1 MQVICMT
8 IYIDVVFLE
17 NLVMNSIILVA
28 SGIILKKKMKWIR
41 IILASSLGA
50 IYTIIGYI
58 SVLEIYSN
66 LILKVIL
73 SILIIYIAF
82 NPQTVKQLWK
92 DLLIFY
98 LTSFVFGGVA
108 FALIYVVKP
117 QDILMK
123 NGLFLGTYPLKT
135 VLLAAI
141 VAFIIIIAAFA
152 IVKTKFSKK
161 DMFCDVEVE
170 LNNKIIKTRAM
181 IDTGNLL
188 KEPITNTPVIVLEH
202 TLLYECVPKE
212 ILDNLESIL
221 GGELVKIPEKVRN
234 EYISKLKLIPFAS
247 LGKQNGMLVGIKADS
262 LKIIQDDQEKENK
275 NVIIGIYNKSLTK
288 RGEYR
293 ALIGMDLVS
302 WKIVHIWKGWDK
314 TWKLKY

>member
-1 MQVICMT
+1 MT

-17 NLVMNSIILVA
+17 NLVMNSIILIA
-28 SGIILKKKMKWIR
+28 SGIILKKKLKWIR
-41 IILASSLGA
+41 ILLASSLGA
-50 IYTIIGYI
+50 IYTIIGYM

-66 LILKVIL
+66 LVLKVIL

-92 DLLIFY
+92 DVLIFY

-170 LNNKIIKTRAM
+170 LNNKKIKTRAM

-221 GGELVKIPEKVRN
+221 GGELVKIPEEIRN
-234 EYISKLKLIPFAS
+234 EYISRLKLIPFAS

-262 LKIIQDDQEKENK
+262 LKIVQDEQEKESK
-275 NVIIGIYNKSLTK
+275 NVIVGIYNKSLTK

-293 ALIGMDLVS
+293 ALIGIDLL
-302 WKIVHIWKGWDK
+302 G
-314 TWKLKY
+314 

>member
-1 MQVICMT
+1 MT

-17 NLVMNSIILVA
+17 NLVMNSIILIA
-28 SGIILKKKMKWIR
+28 SGIILKKKLKWIR
-41 IILASSLGA
+41 ILLASSLGA
-50 IYTIIGYI
+50 IYTIIGYM

-66 LILKVIL
+66 LVLKVIL

-92 DLLIFY
+92 DVLIFY

-170 LNNKIIKTRAM
+170 LNNKKIKTRAM

-221 GGELVKIPEKVRN
+221 GGELVKIPEEIRN
-234 EYISKLKLIPFAS
+234 EYISRLKLIPFAS

-262 LKIIQDDQEKENK
+262 LKIIQDEQEKESK
-275 NVIIGIYNKSLTK
+275 NVIVGIYNKSLTK

-293 ALIGMDLVS
+293 ALIGIDLV
-302 WKIVHIWKGWDK
+302 G
-314 TWKLKY
+314 

>member
-1 MQVICMT
+1 MT

-17 NLVMNSIILVA
+17 NLVMNSIILIA
-28 SGIILKKKMKWIR
+28 SGIILRKKLKWIR
-41 IILASSLGA
+41 ILLASSLGA

-58 SVLEIYSN
+58 SVLQIYSN
-66 LILKVIL
+66 LVLKVIL

-92 DLLIFY
+92 DVLIFY

-117 QDILMK
+117 QEILMK

-141 VAFIIIIAAFA
+141 VAFIVIIAAFA

-170 LNNKIIKTRAM
+170 LNNKKIRTRAM

-221 GGELVKIPEKVRN
+221 GGELVKIPEEIRN
-234 EYISKLKLIPFAS
+234 EYISRLKLIPFAS

-262 LKIIQDDQEKENK
+262 LKIVQDEQEKESK
-275 NVIIGIYNKSLTK
+275 NVIVGIYNKSLTK

-293 ALIGMDLVS
+293 ALIGIDLL
-302 WKIVHIWKGWDK
+302 G
-314 TWKLKY
+314 

>member
-17 NLVMNSIILVA
+17 NLVMNSIILIA
-28 SGIILKKKMKWIR
+28 SGIILKKKLKWIR
-41 IILASSLGA
+41 ILLASSLGA
-50 IYTIIGYI
+50 VYTIIGYI

-66 LILKVIL
+66 LVLKVIL

-92 DLLIFY
+92 DVLIFY

-141 VAFIIIIAAFA
+141 VAFIILIAAFA

-161 DMFCDVEVE
+161 DMFCEVEVE
-170 LNNKIIKTRAM
+170 LNNKKIKTRAM

-221 GGELVKIPEKVRN
+221 GGELVKIPEEIRN
-234 EYISKLKLIPFAS
+234 EYISRLKLIPFAS

-275 NVIIGIYNKSLTK
+275 NVIVGIYNKSLTK

-293 ALIGMDLVS
+293 ALVGMDL
-302 WKIVHIWKGWDK
+302 II
-314 TWKLKY
+314 

>member
-17 NLVMNSIILVA
+17 NLVMNSIILIA
-28 SGIILKKKMKWIR
+28 SGIILKKKLKWIR
-41 IILASSLGA
+41 ILLASSLGA

-66 LILKVIL
+66 LVLKVIL

-92 DLLIFY
+92 DVLIFY

-117 QDILMK
+117 QEILMK

-141 VAFIIIIAAFA
+141 VAFIILIAAFA

-161 DMFCDVEVE
+161 DMFCEVEVE
-170 LNNKIIKTRAM
+170 LNNKKIKTRAM

-221 GGELVKIPEKVRN
+221 GGELVKIPEEIRN
-234 EYISKLKLIPFAS
+234 EYISRLKLIPFAS

-262 LKIIQDDQEKENK
+262 LKIIQDEQEKESK

-293 ALIGMDLVS
+293 ALIGIDLL
-302 WKIVHIWKGWDK
+302 G
-314 TWKLKY
+314 

>member
-170 LNNKIIKTRAM
+170 LNNKKIKTRAM

-293 ALIGMDLVS
+293 ALVGMDL
-302 WKIVHIWKGWDK
+302 II
-314 TWKLKY
+314 

>member
-1 MQVICMT
+1 MT

-17 NLVMNSIILVA
+17 NLLMNSIILVA
-28 SGIILKKKMKWIR
+28 SGIILKKKIKWIR
-41 IILASSLGA
+41 TILASSLGA

-92 DLLIFY
+92 ELLIFY

-117 QDILMK
+117 QNILMK

-170 LNNKIIKTRAM
+170 LNNKIIKTKAM

-221 GGELVKIPEKVRN
+221 GGELVKIPEEVRN

-288 RGEYR
+288 RDEYR

-302 WKIVHIWKGWDK
+302 
-314 TWKLKY
+314 

>member
-17 NLVMNSIILVA
+17 NLVMNSIILIA
-28 SGIILKKKMKWIR
+28 SGIILKKKLKWIG
-41 IILASSLGA
+41 ILLASSLGA
-50 IYTIIGYI
+50 VYTIIGYI

-66 LILKVIL
+66 LVLKVIL

-92 DLLIFY
+92 DVLIFY

-141 VAFIIIIAAFA
+141 VAFIILIAAFA

-161 DMFCDVEVE
+161 DMFCEVEVE
-170 LNNKIIKTRAM
+170 LNNKKIKTRAM

-221 GGELVKIPEKVRN
+221 GGELVKIPEEIRN
-234 EYISKLKLIPFAS
+234 EYISRLKLIPFAS

-275 NVIIGIYNKSLTK
+275 NVIVGIYNKSLTK

-293 ALIGMDLVS
+293 ALVGMDL
-302 WKIVHIWKGWDK
+302 II
-314 TWKLKY
+314 

>member
-17 NLVMNSIILVA
+17 NLVMNSIILIA
-28 SGIILKKKMKWIR
+28 SGIILKKKLKWIR
-41 IILASSLGA
+41 ILLASSLGA
-50 IYTIIGYI
+50 VYTIIGYI

-66 LILKVIL
+66 LVLKVIL

-92 DLLIFY
+92 DVLIFY

-152 IVKTKFSKK
+152 IVKTKFGKK

-170 LNNKIIKTRAM
+170 LNNKKIKTRAM

-221 GGELVKIPEKVRN
+221 GGELVKIPEEIRN
-234 EYISKLKLIPFAS
+234 EYISRLKLIPFAS

-293 ALIGMDLVS
+293 ALIGMDL
-302 WKIVHIWKGWDK
+302 II
-314 TWKLKY
+314 

>member
-1 MQVICMT
+1 MT

-221 GGELVKIPEKVRN
+221 GGELVKIPEEVRN
-234 EYISKLKLIPFAS
+234 EHISKLKLIPFAS

-275 NVIIGIYNKSLTK
+275 NVIVGIYNKSLTK

-293 ALIGMDLVS
+293 ALVGMDL
-302 WKIVHIWKGWDK
+302 II
-314 TWKLKY
+314 

>member
-1 MQVICMT
+1 MT

-170 LNNKIIKTRAM
+170 LNNKKIKTRAM

-293 ALIGMDLVS
+293 ALVGMDL
-302 WKIVHIWKGWDK
+302 II
-314 TWKLKY
+314 

>member
-1 MQVICMT
+1 MT

-92 DLLIFY
+92 DILIFY

-161 DMFCDVEVE
+161 DMFCDVKIE
-170 LNNKIIKTRAM
+170 LNNKKIETKAM

-202 TLLYECVPKE
+202 TLLYECIPRE
-212 ILDNLESIL
+212 ILDNLEKIL
-221 GGELVKIPEKVRN
+221 GGDLTKIPDDIRN
-234 EYISKLKLIPFAS
+234 EYIPRLKLIPFAS

-262 LKIIQDDQEKENK
+262 LKIIHDDQEKENK
-275 NVIIGIYNKSLTK
+275 YVIIGIYNKSLTK

-293 ALIGMDLVS
+293 ALIGIDLV
-302 WKIVHIWKGWDK
+302 G
-314 TWKLKY
+314 

>member
-1 MQVICMT
+1 MT

-17 NLVMNSIILVA
+17 NLVMNSIILIA
-28 SGIILKKKMKWIR
+28 SGIILKKKLKWIR
-41 IILASSLGA
+41 ILLASSLGA
-50 IYTIIGYI
+50 VYTIIGYI

-66 LILKVIL
+66 LVLKVIL

-92 DLLIFY
+92 DVLIFY

-141 VAFIIIIAAFA
+141 VAFIILIAAFA

-161 DMFCDVEVE
+161 DMFCEVEVE
-170 LNNKIIKTRAM
+170 LNNKKIKTRAM

-221 GGELVKIPEKVRN
+221 GGELVKIPEEIRN
-234 EYISKLKLIPFAS
+234 EYISRLKLIPFAS

-275 NVIIGIYNKSLTK
+275 NVIVGIYNKSLTK

-293 ALIGMDLVS
+293 ALVGMDL
-302 WKIVHIWKGWDK
+302 II
-314 TWKLKY
+314 

>member
-17 NLVMNSIILVA
+17 NLVMNSIILIA
-28 SGIILKKKMKWIR
+28 SGIILKKKLKWIR
-41 IILASSLGA
+41 ILLASSLGA

-58 SVLEIYSN
+58 SVLQIYSN
-66 LILKVIL
+66 LVLKVIL

-92 DLLIFY
+92 DVLIFY

-170 LNNKIIKTRAM
+170 LNSKKIKTRAM

-221 GGELVKIPEKVRN
+221 GGELVKIPEEIRN
-234 EYISKLKLIPFAS
+234 EYISRLKLIPFAS

-262 LKIIQDDQEKENK
+262 LKIVQDEQEKESK
-275 NVIIGIYNKSLTK
+275 NVIVGIYNKSLTK

-293 ALIGMDLVS
+293 ALIGIDLL
-302 WKIVHIWKGWDK
+302 G
-314 TWKLKY
+314 

>member
-275 NVIIGIYNKSLTK
+275 NVIVGIYNKSLTK

-293 ALIGMDLVS
+293 ALVGMDL
-302 WKIVHIWKGWDK
+302 II
-314 TWKLKY
+314 

>member
-1 MQVICMT
+1 MT

-221 GGELVKIPEKVRN
+221 GGELVKIPEEVRN

-275 NVIIGIYNKSLTK
+275 NVIVGIYNKSLTK

-293 ALIGMDLVS
+293 ALVGMDL
-302 WKIVHIWKGWDK
+302 II
-314 TWKLKY
+314 

>member
-1 MQVICMT
+1 MT

-17 NLVMNSIILVA
+17 NLVMNSIILIA
-28 SGIILKKKMKWIR
+28 SGIILRKKLKWIR
-41 IILASSLGA
+41 ILLASSLGA

-66 LILKVIL
+66 LVLKVIL

-92 DLLIFY
+92 DVLIFY

-170 LNNKIIKTRAM
+170 LNNKKIKTRAM

-221 GGELVKIPEKVRN
+221 GGELVKIPEEIRN
-234 EYISKLKLIPFAS
+234 EYISRLKLIPFAS

-262 LKIIQDDQEKENK
+262 LKIVQDEQEKESK
-275 NVIIGIYNKSLTK
+275 NVIVGIYNKSLTK

-293 ALIGMDLVS
+293 ALIGVDLV
-302 WKIVHIWKGWDK
+302 I
-314 TWKLKY
+314 

>member
-1 MQVICMT
+1 MT

-17 NLVMNSIILVA
+17 NLVMNSIILIA
-28 SGIILKKKMKWIR
+28 SGIILKKKLKWIR
-41 IILASSLGA
+41 ILLASSLGA

-58 SVLEIYSN
+58 SVLQIYSN
-66 LILKVIL
+66 LVLKVIL

-92 DLLIFY
+92 DVLIFY

-170 LNNKIIKTRAM
+170 LNSKKIKTRAM

-221 GGELVKIPEKVRN
+221 GGELVKIPEEIRN
-234 EYISKLKLIPFAS
+234 EYISRLKLIPFAS

-262 LKIIQDDQEKENK
+262 LKIVQDEQEKESK
-275 NVIIGIYNKSLTK
+275 NVIVGIYNKSLTK

-293 ALIGMDLVS
+293 ALIGIDLL
-302 WKIVHIWKGWDK
+302 G
-314 TWKLKY
+314 

>member
-1 MQVICMT
+1 MT

-170 LNNKIIKTRAM
+170 LNNKKIRTRAM

-221 GGELVKIPEKVRN
+221 GGELVKISEEIRN
-234 EYISKLKLIPFAS
+234 EYISRLKLIPFAS

-262 LKIIQDDQEKENK
+262 LKIIQDEQEKESK
-275 NVIIGIYNKSLTK
+275 NVIVGIYNKSLTK

-293 ALIGMDLVS
+293 ALIGIDLL
-302 WKIVHIWKGWDK
+302 G
-314 TWKLKY
+314 